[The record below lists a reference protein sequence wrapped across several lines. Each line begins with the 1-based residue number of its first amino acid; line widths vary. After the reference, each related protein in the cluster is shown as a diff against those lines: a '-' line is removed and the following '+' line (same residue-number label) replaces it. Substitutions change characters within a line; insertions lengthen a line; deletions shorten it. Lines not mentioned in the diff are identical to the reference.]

1 MIVPDGSD
9 NDDKKSA
16 PDYTGAIKI
25 ATAIVIGILTIV
37 GFGWEDLIGKPHN
50 TSVSSKKRLMWKRIP
65 MNTKMFIWMKK
76 FLKNRLIK
84 RILAG
89 RKKALDSSIK

>member
-9 NDDKKSA
+9 KDDKKSA

-50 TSVSSKKRLMWKRIP
+50 TSVSSKK
-65 MNTKMFIWMKK
+65 TADVKK
-76 FLKNRLIK
+76 NSDEYEDVY
-84 RILAG
+84 
-89 RKKALDSSIK
+89 LDEEISQESLNQKDFSGAEEGS

>member
-37 GFGWEDLIGKPHN
+37 GFGWEDLIGKSHN
-50 TSVSSKKRLMWKRIP
+50 TSISSKK
-65 MNTKMFIWMKK
+65 TADVKK
-76 FLKNRLIK
+76 NSDEYEDVY
-84 RILAG
+84 
-89 RKKALDSSIK
+89 LDEEISQESLNQKDFSGAEEGS